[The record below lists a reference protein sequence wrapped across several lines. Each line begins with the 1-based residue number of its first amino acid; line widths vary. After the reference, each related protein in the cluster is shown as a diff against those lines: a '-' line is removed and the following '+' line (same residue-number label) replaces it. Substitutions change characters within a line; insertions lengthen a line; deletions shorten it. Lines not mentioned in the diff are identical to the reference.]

1 MAPLRAEIT
10 VVSERPE
17 RRIRITSWAK
27 EALKTLYGE
36 EWEKLLV
43 VTTEASLGSLFGRLE
58 QIAIIIIP
66 ESETTEDR
74 VRRLTKKIR
83 EIAKEDKYVRLKIVS
98 FSDGPGADPATLL
111 NLIKRNTHLTE
122 RAIRDI
128 LL

>member
-1 MAPLRAEIT
+1 MRVEIA

-17 RRIRITSWAK
+17 KRIRIASWVK

-36 EWEKLLV
+36 EWEELLA

-66 ESETTEDR
+66 ESETAEDR

-83 EIAKEDKYVRLKIVS
+83 EIAKEDEYVRLKIVS
-98 FSDGPGADPATLL
+98 FSDSPEADPATLL
-111 NLIKRNTHLTE
+111 NLIKRNTHP
-122 RAIRDI
+122 
-128 LL
+128 

>member
-1 MAPLRAEIT
+1 VAPLRTEIT

-36 EWEKLLV
+36 EWGELLV

-83 EIAKEDKYVRLKIVS
+83 EIAKEDEYVRLKIVS
-98 FSDGPGADPATLL
+98 FSDGPEADPTTLL
-111 NLIKRNTHLTE
+111 NMLRNTHLTE

>member
-1 MAPLRAEIT
+1 MRAEIT
-10 VVSERPE
+10 VVSEKPE
-17 RRIRITSWAK
+17 RRIKIASWTK
-27 EALKTLYGE
+27 EALKALYGE

-83 EIAKEDKYVRLKIVS
+83 EIAKEEDEYVRLKIVS
-98 FSDGPGADPATLL
+98 FSDGPEADPTTLL